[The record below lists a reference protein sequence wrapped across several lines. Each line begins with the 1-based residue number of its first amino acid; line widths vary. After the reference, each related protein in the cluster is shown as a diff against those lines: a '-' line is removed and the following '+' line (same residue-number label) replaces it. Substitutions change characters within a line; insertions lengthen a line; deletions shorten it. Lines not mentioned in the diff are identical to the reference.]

1 MRYSDSIL
9 GNLLKPISRRWFD
22 ALVDRH
28 DGNAYDKSFS
38 SWDHLVTLV
47 YAQLGGAQS
56 LRGLEAAWN
65 ANAHHHYHLGVGK
78 LARSTLADANARR
91 PLAIFTETFAM
102 LSNLVDRTARRE
114 GAEMVRLIDSSPIP
128 LGKLVDWAKW
138 NGRIKGLKLH
148 VVYDPIADNPTHITI
163 TDATVN
169 DIEVGRQV
177 PIAAGCTYVFDK
189 AYCLYRWWARLD
201 EVEARFVTRMKKT
214 ARFRAY
220 HWRPLTKRKGDGFT
234 LLDDAEVRLVSKGD
248 SKLAIPMRRLRLKRD
263 NGEKITLLT
272 NDLERS
278 AIDIAG
284 LYKTRWQIELL
295 FRWIKQHL
303 KVRKF
308 LGNSPNAIRLQLTAA
323 MIAYLLL
330 RIAARQNGLKISVL
344 RFTELVGL
352 RLFTRRSI
360 AQIDKP
366 PDVHPSKAR
375 PRHSP
380 DQLAFAYA

>member
-1 MRYSDSIL
+1 MERQRASSL
-9 GNLLKPISRRWFD
+9 PSRGGQAGALD
-22 ALVDRH
+22 A
-28 DGNAYDKSFS
+28 G
-38 SWDHLVTLV
+38 
-47 YAQLGGAQS
+47 
-56 LRGLEAAWN
+56 
-65 ANAHHHYHLGVGK
+65 
-78 LARSTLADANARR
+78 RR
-91 PLAIFTETFAM
+91 QCPA
-102 LSNLVDRTARRE
+102 
-114 GAEMVRLIDSSPIP
+114 P
-128 LGKLVDWAKW
+128 
-138 NGRIKGLKLH
+138 
-148 VVYDPIADNPTHITI
+148 NPTHIAI
-163 TDATVN
+163 TDANVN

-189 AYCLYRWWARLD
+189 AYCLYRWWTRLD

-214 ARFRAY
+214 ARFRAH
-220 HWRPLTKRKGDGFT
+220 HWRPLKKRKGCGFT
-234 LLDDAEVRLVSKGD
+234 ILDDAEVRLVSKGD
-248 SKLAIPMRRLRLKRD
+248 SKLAIPMRRIRLERD
-263 NGEKITLLT
+263 NGEKITLIT
-272 NDLERS
+272 NDLERA

-330 RIAARQNGLKISVL
+330 RIAARQNCLKISVL

-380 DQLAFAYA
+380 DQLAFAYAGTFTGQPCIIWGRWPDRAGGGRDEALRQGFPSALRAPPPSRLRRR